1 MGMSLRSQ
9 NGAPQS
15 EISQQVAHTVSG
27 SFQALPYPPSLRGKV
42 IYIRMSSNESIS
54 VRLTQETSG
63 VVTIPGVLGTMLIEF
78 TPDDRLTGVE
88 VDGQATFEWSV
99 FGETV

>member
-1 MGMSLRSQ
+1 
-9 NGAPQS
+9 
-15 EISQQVAHTVSG
+15 
-27 SFQALPYPPSLRGKV
+27 
-42 IYIRMSSNESIS
+42 MSSNESIS